1 MRKIFNPMKT
11 EETDSSTETIQDQ
24 STNVTGHEGALPN
37 GNNPEL
43 GEHETVEIEQNPI
56 SAEEKWMK
64 EANEWR
70 DKYLRLSAEFDNSR
84 KRHIKERIEL
94 LSTAS
99 ADVIRE
105 LLPILDDFERAIKAN
120 ETLDDI
126 VAVKEGFN
134 LIHQKFYKRLEA
146 KGLKPMEAIG
156 KPFDTDFHEAITQIP
171 APTEDLKGKVVDEL
185 EKGYLLNDKVIRFSK
200 VVIGQ

>member
-1 MRKIFNPMKT
+1 MKT
-11 EETDSSTETIQDQ
+11 EETENSTETTQDPIV
-24 STNVTGHEGALPN
+24 NPIGREEALPE
-37 GNNPEL
+37 GHNPEI
-43 GEHETVEIEQNPI
+43 GEHEAPVVEETPI

-84 KRHIKERIEL
+84 KRNAKERIDL

-120 ETLDDI
+120 ETLEDI
-126 VAVKEGFN
+126 VVVKEGFN
-134 LIHQKFYKRLEA
+134 LIHQKFYKRLEL
-146 KGLKPMEAIG
+146 KGLKPMESTG
-156 KPFDTDFHEAITQIP
+156 KPFDTDYHEAITQIP
-171 APTEDLKGKVVDEL
+171 APSEDLKGKVVDEL